1 MVQNLYSSTK
11 SKIRNPQ
18 FLCLQ
23 LFQEQVQ
30 HSAALC
36 LNQDLE
42 KGLEMNLQLG
52 HWFFL
57 NAIQGISFMDQQQ
70 LDVIQYQMRWHSGMI
85 LSLHVLVSSS
95 GFLIGLIAA

>member
-1 MVQNLYSSTK
+1 MK
-11 SKIRNPQ
+11 NPQ
-18 FLCLQ
+18 LFVRLQ

-30 HSAALC
+30 HSVALC

-57 NAIQGISFMDQQQ
+57 SAIQAISSTGQQQ
-70 LDVIQYQMRWHSGMI
+70 LDAIQYQMHWHSGMI
-85 LSLHVLVSSS
+85 HSLHVLVSC
-95 GFLIGLIAA
+95 